1 MAALIFVLDALVT
14 LVVIAFLLRLLLPMV
29 RADLRNPIGQAVL
42 KVTNPVVMPL
52 RRLLGSAGRIDLASL
67 AALLLVQVAGTAAL
81 RLVAGGGLAPPLPV
95 LVRALHDL
103 AQAVLQFYFVAV
115 LLYALLSW
123 IGPASHGAA
132 AHLLGRL
139 CEPLLSPVRRLVPPI
154 GGLDLS
160 ALFVLIGLQALQ
172 ILLH

>member
-1 MAALIFVLDALVT
+1 MTALLFVLDALLT
-14 LVVIAFLLRLLLPMV
+14 LVVIAFLLRLLLPLV
-29 RADLRNPIGQAVL
+29 RADLRNPVGQAVL

-67 AALLLVQVAGTAAL
+67 VALLLVQLAGTAAL
-81 RLVAGGGLAPPLPV
+81 HLVADRSLAPLAL
-95 LVRALHDL
+95 LVSAVREL
-103 AQAVLQFYFVAV
+103 AQTALQFYFVAV

-123 IGPASHGAA
+123 IGPAGRGPA

-139 CEPLLSPVRRLVPPI
+139 CEPLLAPVRRIVPPL

-172 ILLH
+172 ILLS

>member
-1 MAALIFVLDALVT
+1 MAALLFVLDALVT
-14 LVVIAFLLRLLLPMV
+14 LFVIAFLLRLLLPIV

-52 RRLLGSAGRIDLASL
+52 RRLLGSAGRTDLAAL
-67 AALLLVQVAGTAAL
+67 VALLLVQLAGTAAL
-81 RLVAGGGLAPPLPV
+81 RLAAGVGLAPLPLI
-95 LVRALHDL
+95 VRALHDL
-103 AQAVLQFYFVAV
+103 AQTVLQFYFVAV

-123 IGPASHGAA
+123 IGPAGRGPA

-139 CEPLLSPVRRLVPPI
+139 CEPLLAPVRRFVPPI

-172 ILLH
+172 ILLR

>member
-1 MAALIFVLDALVT
+1 MAALLFVLDALLT
-14 LVVIAFLLRLLLPMV
+14 LIVIAFLLRLLLPLV
-29 RADLRNPIGQAVL
+29 RADLRNPVGQAVL
-42 KVTNPVVMPL
+42 NVTNPLVMPL
-52 RRLLGSAGRIDLASL
+52 RRVLGSAGRIDLASL
-67 AALLLVQVAGTAAL
+67 VALLLVQLAATAIL
-81 RLVAGGGLAPPLPV
+81 HLVAGGSLAPLPL
-95 LVRALHDL
+95 LVRAARDL

-115 LLYALLSW
+115 LIYVLISW
-123 IGPASHGAA
+123 LGPAGQGPA

-139 CEPLLSPVRRLVPPI
+139 CEPLLAPVRRIVPPL